1 MPATTGAAAATAAR
15 TTAAAGAAADTATRG
30 VATTINASDA
40 ADSVVTLGQFAT
52 NAEVTKRT
60 PRASKPT
67 LKTLPVNGT
76 HTNSPGC
83 R

>member
-40 ADSVVTLGQFAT
+40 AVVGRL
-52 NAEVTKRT
+52 RRH
-60 PRASKPT
+60 PRAIRHQRR
-67 LKTLPVNGT
+67 GHET
-76 HTNSPGC
+76 HTAREQTHFEDAPGE
-83 R
+83 RHAHE